1 MTYDLSSKRVAILAT
16 DGFEQSE
23 LFEPLEALRDAG
35 ATVDIVSPDE
45 KSDGEI
51 RGWNHGEWGE
61 SIAVDRSVGD
71 ADVDDYQG
79 LVLPGGVLNPDSLRL
94 DRESVDFVRRF
105 FAEHKPVAA
114 ICHGPWMVVEA
125 GAAQGRR
132 MTSYASIKTDLQNA
146 GATWVDEEVVVD
158 NGLVTS
164 RSPADLDAFNAKVL
178 EEIHEGAHVAQTV

>member
-1 MTYDLSSKRVAILAT
+1 MTYDLSKKRVAILAT

-23 LFEPLEALRDAG
+23 LFEPLEALRGAG
-35 ATVDIVSPDE
+35 AAVDIVSPEE
-45 KSDGEI
+45 KSGGQI

-61 SIAVDRSVGD
+61 SIDVDRPVTEADTEAYD
-71 ADVDDYQG
+71 A
-79 LVLPGGVLNPDSLRL
+79 LVLPGGVLNPDSLRK
-94 DRESVDFVRRF
+94 DQESVDFVRRF
-105 FAEHKPVAA
+105 FAQHKPVAA

-146 GATWVDEEVVVD
+146 GAAWVDEEVVVD

-164 RSPADLDAFNAKVL
+164 RSPADLDAFIRKLL